1 MTNKSDFFEDV
12 ALAMDAW
19 TAAASKALTEQAADL
34 AWVENEEPYRKMR
47 AALIQ
52 GGAGEHTVAEVL
64 SECFRG
70 FAVSFLT
77 ALDGGTALSEKGR
90 LYLVDERGSRLGSDD
105 LHDDFVGHLFETG
118 RVA

>member
-1 MTNKSDFFEDV
+1 MTSKSDFFEDL
-12 ALAMDAW
+12 ALAMEAW
-19 TAAASKALTEQAADL
+19 TATASKALTNQEADL
-34 AWVENEEPYRKMR
+34 IWVESEEPYRTMR
-47 AALIQ
+47 DALTQ
-52 GGAGEHTVAEVL
+52 EGVSEHTVAEVL

-90 LYLVDERGSRLGSDD
+90 LYLVDERGNRVGSDD
-105 LHDDFVGHLFETG
+105 LHDDFIGHLFQTG